1 MPEQQHPIY
10 DAAIIGGGPAGYSAA
25 LRIAQLGG
33 KACLIEKHKV
43 GGACATVGCIPT
55 KALSHLA
62 EFSKTAQRMKALG
75 ILEGGGSWHFQK
87 VQAHLRQI
95 VAESVAGVQST
106 IKRQGIPIVMGTA
119 VVTGKN
125 EITILNRDGKVETSF
140 VAKNIVWATGS
151 SPKRLEDLPASRS
164 IITSDEALSLDAL
177 PKTLGIIGGGY
188 IGLEFASIFSALGTK
203 VHLIEALPTIA
214 PTEEPEI
221 ADAIQRFLKKSGVE
235 AITNATI
242 GTVQETKEALSL
254 TIISKDSC
262 QLPPI
267 LVEKLLVAVGRVP
280 NLPVEELH
288 RLGVSYTP
296 VGISVNAYLE
306 TNVPG
311 VYAIGDV
318 IPTPRLAHVGI
329 HEGRIA
335 AENIMGKRRAISYA
349 TIPSCM
355 YTVPE
360 VASIGQ
366 REGSIGR
373 CFFLANGK
381 ARAMQRMEGFI
392 KVYIKQQKLVGAAIV
407 GWQASELLG
416 VVAGFLGRDVEDI
429 KQKIIAHP
437 TLSEMISE
445 ALIDAE
451 RQAANSPQPPGF

>member
-33 KACLIEKHKV
+33 KACLIEKDKV
-43 GGACATVGCIPT
+43 GGTCATVGCIPT

-62 EFSKTAQRMKALG
+62 EFSKTAQQMKALG
-75 ILEGGGSWHFQK
+75 IRKGGGSWNFQK
-87 VQAHLRQI
+87 VQAHIWQI
-95 VAESVAGVQST
+95 VADAVAGIQWT
-106 IKRQGIPIVMGTA
+106 LKNQGIPVIRGTA

-125 EITILNRDGKVETSF
+125 EVAVLNQDGKAETSL
-140 VAKNIVWATGS
+140 VARNIVLATGS
-151 SPKRLEDLPASRS
+151 SPRRLEHLPPILSV
-164 IITSDEALSLDAL
+164 ITSDEVLSLEAL

-235 AITNATI
+235 VITNATI
-242 GTVQETKEALSL
+242 GTVQETKCSLSL
-254 TIISKDSC
+254 TIISGNDCRS
-262 QLPPI
+262 PP
-267 LVEKLLVAVGRVP
+267 LQVEKLLVAVGRVP

-288 RLGVSYTP
+288 RLGISYTP
-296 VGISVNAYLE
+296 AGISVNAYLE

-318 IPTPRLAHVGI
+318 ISTPRLAHVGI
-329 HEGRIA
+329 HEGRVA

-366 REGSIGR
+366 REGSVGR

-381 ARAMQRMEGFI
+381 AKAMHRTEGFI
-392 KVYIKQQKLVGAAIV
+392 KVYLKQQKLVGAAIV

-416 VVAGFLGRDVEDI
+416 VVAGFLGEDVEEI

-437 TLSEMISE
+437 TLSEMIPE
-445 ALIDAE
+445 ALIDAG
-451 RQAANSPQPPGF
+451 RQVSSSPKPLWS